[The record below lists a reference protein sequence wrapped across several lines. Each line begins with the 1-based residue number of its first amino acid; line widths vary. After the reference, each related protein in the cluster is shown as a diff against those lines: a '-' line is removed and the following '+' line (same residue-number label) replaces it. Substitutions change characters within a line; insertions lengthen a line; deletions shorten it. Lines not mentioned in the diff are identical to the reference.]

1 MLRCRAS
8 RLVRA
13 AAAAGRAA
21 AAQAACRTAAP
32 AAGLS
37 EFAAAQAAACIC
49 LNRQAASF
57 HSGRQLSRAEP
68 AEELHEE
75 HRAAL
80 RRVIPKVPLS
90 TSVESILLP
99 RQHGGHQL
107 AGPALKHC

>member
-1 MLRCRAS
+1 MHRCLTKHVLRYRAS

-13 AAAAGRAA
+13 AALAGRAT

-32 AAGLS
+32 AAGLP
-37 EFAAAQAAACIC
+37 EFVTAQAGACIC

-80 RRVIPKVPLS
+80 RRVIPKVSLS
-90 TSVESILLP
+90 TPSESFSYQGSMVVIS
-99 RQHGGHQL
+99 
-107 AGPALKHC
+107 

>member
-1 MLRCRAS
+1 MCCVRCRTS

-13 AAAAGRAA
+13 AALAGRAT
-21 AAQAACRTAAP
+21 AAQAACHTAAP
-32 AAGLS
+32 AAGLPEIVTS
-37 EFAAAQAAACIC
+37 QAAACMC

-90 TSVESILLP
+90 TPTKSFSYQGSMVVIS
-99 RQHGGHQL
+99 
-107 AGPALKHC
+107 